1 MSKPTVVKKY
11 LDKLEELYAKYRMLQ
26 RIQVLIK
33 QFDITP
39 EANYTPLIEKFNQL
53 DEEKTRYTRAAENHC
68 NGSPP

>member
-39 EANYTPLIEKFNQL
+39 EANYAPLIEKFNQL
-53 DEEKTRYTRAAENHC
+53 NEE
-68 NGSPP
+68 